1 MRRQVQGR
9 RQGPGKRQ
17 GPGDA
22 AAGELKIRWARAH
35 MPVMAALRARL
46 SRTRPL
52 RGVSVGMALH
62 LEAKT
67 AVLALSLK
75 EAGARVH
82 IAGCNPLSTDDD
94 VAAALRARHRV
105 AAFGRRGETGAEYYE
120 ALDAVLDGRPQ
131 VVVDDG
137 ADLLFLLHERRS
149 GDLERVRG
157 ANEETTT
164 GVVRLKAM
172 AREGA
177 LRLPVFDVN
186 DAQMKHLF
194 DNRYGTGQ
202 SVFDGLFTATNLL
215 VAGKAV
221 VVAGYGWC
229 GRGIARRA
237 DGLGARVIVTE
248 VDPVR
253 AIEAVMDG
261 YEVMPFARAL
271 READLVVTA
280 TGVRDILRPEHL
292 KHIKDGCVLANAG
305 HFNVEV
311 DPRVLQAGA
320 RRRFKARGS
329 VDAYELASGQTVYL
343 VSDGRLVNLAAG
355 QGHPV
360 EIMDMSF
367 ALQLSCA
374 VELWRTRGRLAPGVH
389 PVPPRLD
396 DQVARLKLRS
406 LGVKLDRLTPGQQ
419 EYMRSWREGT

>member
-1 MRRQVQGR
+1 MAGD
-9 RQGPGKRQ
+9 

-22 AAGELKIRWARAH
+22 KAGKLKIEWARRH
-35 MPVMAALRARL
+35 MPVTAALREGFAARK
-46 SRTRPL
+46 PL
-52 RGVSVGMALH
+52 KGVSVGMALH
-62 LEAKT
+62 VEAKT

-82 IAGCNPLSTDDD
+82 IAGCNPLTTDDD
-94 VAAALRARHRV
+94 VVAALRKHAGV
-105 AAFGRRGETGAEYYE
+105 SAFGRRGESDGEYYQ
-120 ALDAVLDGRPQ
+120 ALDSVLDGRPQ

-137 ADLLFLLHERRS
+137 ADLLFLLHEKRTR
-149 GDLERVRG
+149 DLERVVG

-164 GVVRLKAM
+164 GIVRLRAM
-172 AREGA
+172 AAEGA

-202 SVFDGLFTATNLL
+202 SVFDGIFTATNLL

-237 DGLGARVIVTE
+237 DGLGGRVIVTE

-261 YEVMPFARAL
+261 FEVMPFARAL
-271 READLVVTA
+271 READFVITA
-280 TGVRDILRPEHL
+280 TGVRDILRAEHL
-292 KHIKDGCVLANAG
+292 PHIKDGCVLANAG

-311 DPRVLQAGA
+311 DPQVLRAGSK
-320 RRRFKARGS
+320 RRWKARAS
-329 VDAYELASGQTVYL
+329 VDGYELRSGQTVYL

-374 VELWRTRGRLAPGVH
+374 VEAWRSRGKLAPAVH
-389 PVPPRLD
+389 PVPPRID
-396 DQVARLKLRS
+396 ERVARLKLKT
-406 LGVKLDRLTPGQQ
+406 LGVAIDRLTDRQKR
-419 EYMRSWREGT
+419 YMASWREGT